1 LNQTINKGLNFA
13 DGELITMVTSD
24 DYWPLDRLEKQVD
37 FFQNRRIAVNLPS
50 PAAKVIWQVRNA
62 TQPQTIR
69 VRKAGK
75 YWNVVHEQF

>member
-1 LNQTINKGLNFA
+1 MPVLLVQYAG
-13 DGELITMVTSD
+13 VTVEGARIDATQFISTESPTD
-24 DYWPLDRLEKQVD
+24 NDVK

-62 TQPQTIR
+62 TQPQIIR